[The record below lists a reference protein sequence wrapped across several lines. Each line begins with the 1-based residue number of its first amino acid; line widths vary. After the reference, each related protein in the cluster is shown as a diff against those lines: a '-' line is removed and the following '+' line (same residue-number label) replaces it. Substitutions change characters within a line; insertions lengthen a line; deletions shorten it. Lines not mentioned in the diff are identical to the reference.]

1 MRVIPAGEPCGATIE
16 ELDLD
21 ALTPADFDALLDA
34 WRRYR
39 VIGVRGQALTTGA
52 FHRFACRF
60 GRPQPHVLDQY
71 HHPDNPDI
79 LILSN
84 VIEPDGRPR
93 GLADGGSYWHS
104 DYSYK
109 ALPAKATLLYNLECP
124 GDGGDTLYID
134 MVRAYAQLPPALK
147 TRVRGLH
154 AVHDYEYRHRQQIAA
169 NRVRPPLTPEQK
181 ALTPEVRH
189 PAVRRHPDTGEPALF
204 INPGFTVRFDQLDER
219 QGAALKDELFAH
231 VLRPENV
238 FAYKW
243 RKGDVVLWDNRALIH
258 SATKGYRENR
268 TLWRITVLAEAPIPY
283 TEEA

>member
-1 MRVIPAGEPCGATIE
+1 MHVTPASPTCGAYVEGLVLQTMTE
-16 ELDLD
+16 
-21 ALTPADFDALLDA
+21 AQFDALLEA
-34 WRRYR
+34 WQRHR
-39 VIGVRGQALTTGA
+39 VLGIRGQALDTAA

-134 MVRAYAQLPPALK
+134 MARAYATLPAAL
-147 TRVRGLH
+147 RSRIRGLH
-154 AVHDYEYRHRQQIAA
+154 AFHDYEYRHRQQIA
-169 NRVRPPLTPEQK
+169 RHGVRKALSAEQK

-189 PAVRRHPDTGEPALF
+189 PVVRRHPDTGEPALF
-204 INPGFTVRFDQLDER
+204 INPGFTVRFDGIDADESD
-219 QGAALKDELFAH
+219 ALKDELFAH
-231 VLRPENV
+231 VLRPETI
-238 FAYKW
+238 FTYKW

-258 SATKGYRENR
+258 SATTGYRENR
-268 TLWRITVLAEAPIPY
+268 TLWRITVLAEPPVPWDA
-283 TEEA
+283 

>member
-1 MRVIPAGEPCGATIE
+1 MHVEPAAQTCGAYVE
-16 ELDLD
+16 GVDLD
-21 ALTPADFDALLDA
+21 ALTPGQLGQLLEA
-34 WRRYR
+34 WQRYR
-39 VIGVRGQALTTGA
+39 VIGVRGQRLDPQA

-84 VIEPDGRPR
+84 VVEADGRPR

-124 GDGGDTLYID
+124 TDGGDTLFID
-134 MVRAYAQLPPALK
+134 MARAYARLPAAVKERLC
-147 TRVRGLH
+147 GLY
-154 AVHDYEYRHRQQIAA
+154 AVHDYEYRHRQQISAHGL
-169 NRVRPPLTPEQK
+169 RRPLTAGQK
-181 ALTPEVRH
+181 ALTPQVLH
-189 PAVRRHPDTGEPALF
+189 PVVRRHPDTGEPALF
-204 INPGFTVRFDQLDER
+204 VNPGFTVRFDGMDEA
-219 QGAALKDELFAH
+219 QSSALKDELFAH
-231 VLRPENV
+231 VLRPEHV

-258 SATKGYRENR
+258 SATQGYQEPR

-283 TEEA
+283 ADA

>member
-1 MRVIPAGEPCGATIE
+1 MRVVAAGETCGAYIE
-16 ELDLD
+16 GLDLNALAD
-21 ALTPADFDALLDA
+21 AEHEALLDA

-39 VIGVRGQALTTGA
+39 VIGVRGQSLTAAA
-52 FHRFACRF
+52 FHQFACRF

-84 VIEPDGRPR
+84 VIEPDGSPR

-134 MVRAYAQLPPALK
+134 MVRAYAALPAE
-147 TRVRGLH
+147 TRARLQGLY
-154 AVHDYEYRHRQQIAA
+154 AVHDYEYRHRLQISTHG
-169 NRVRPPLTPEQK
+169 VRKPLTPEQK

-189 PAVRRHPDTGEPALF
+189 PVVRRHPDTGEAALF
-204 INPGFTVRFDQLDER
+204 INPGFTVRFEGMDPAQSD
-219 QGAALKDELFAH
+219 ALKDELFAH
-231 VLRPENV
+231 VVRPENV

-258 SATKGYRENR
+258 SATRGYRENR
-268 TLWRITVLAEAPIPY
+268 TLWRITVLAEAPILY
-283 TEEA
+283 AAA